1 MDELDARPGLEVPDV
16 VTKYKM
22 GAEMANKVV
31 KTLAEACVAG
41 AKVYDLC
48 IQGDQLIEQ
57 ETGSVF
63 NKKVDKKPVPKGIAF
78 PTCISVNNVLFHC
91 APMEDDEP
99 IVLADGDLVK
109 IDMGLHLD
117 GYISVCGH
125 SMIVGATAEK
135 PAEGP
140 KAEALLAAYKACHA
154 AARLIKPGNK
164 SDQVNEAVNSIA
176 SDYGCTVVED
186 VASYQMS
193 QFEMMDEKSLIFKP
207 SEQQRSQVKTVEFE
221 DHEVYAVDVLVSTGD
236 GKAKLGSEK
245 ATIYKPTGSIY
256 QLKMKQSR
264 QTFAEVQQRFGTMA
278 FHLRSFENTARASFG
293 LKECVEHQIVQP
305 FEMMQTNKGD
315 YVAQFRF
322 TVLLMP
328 KGNLKITGLD
338 LDEAC
343 YKTDKT
349 VADEALVKLLSQPL
363 SAKSSKKKNKKK
375 KKTNGDDSAAAA
387 SASAAA
393 DK

>member
-1 MDELDARPGLEVPDV
+1 MCVRLC
-16 VTKYKM
+16 
-22 GAEMANKVV
+22 
-31 KTLAEACVAG
+31 KTLVVYIAG
-41 AKVYDLC
+41 LL
-48 IQGDQLIEQ
+48 G
-57 ETGSVF
+57 T
-63 NKKVDKKPVPKGIAF
+63 
-78 PTCISVNNVLFHC
+78 
-91 APMEDDEP
+91 
-99 IVLADGDLVK
+99 DGL
-109 IDMGLHLD
+109 
-117 GYISVCGH
+117 
-125 SMIVGATAEK
+125 
-135 PAEGP
+135 
-140 KAEALLAAYKACHA
+140 
-154 AARLIKPGNK
+154 
-164 SDQVNEAVNSIA
+164 
-176 SDYGCTVVED
+176 
-186 VASYQMS
+186 VASSSPHASSSFMLASARRILFPCTICSPPLQ
-193 QFEMMDEKSLIFKP
+193 
-207 SEQQRSQVKTVEFE
+207 
-221 DHEVYAVDVLVSTGD
+221 
-236 GKAKLGSEK
+236 AKLGSEK